1 MAVINSVRKTTRVS
15 RERLLNRYRSKAL
28 RKIFD
33 KIFYA
38 ARQGEES
45 VEINLNNL
53 FFHSFCHDFFEYF
66 KNVIIEDFRKDGF
79 HVETYYTS
87 TKITISWRQRNE

>member
-1 MAVINSVRKTTRVS
+1 MAVVDSVRKTTRVS
-15 RERLLNRYRSKAL
+15 RERLLNRYKPKAL

-45 VEINLNNL
+45 VEVDLSQL
-53 FFHSFCHDFFEYF
+53 FFRAFGYDFFDF
-66 KNVIIEDFRKDGF
+66 FRKIIIDNFRKDGF
-79 HVETYYTS
+79 YVETYIGS
-87 TKITISWRQRNE
+87 PKITISWRPRK

>member
-1 MAVINSVRKTTRVS
+1 MAVIDSVRKTTRVS
-15 RERLLNRYRSKAL
+15 RERLLNRYRPKAL

-45 VEINLNNL
+45 IEINLNNL
-53 FFHSFCHDFFEYF
+53 FFHSFCHDFFDYF
-66 KNVIIEDFRKDGF
+66 RDVIIEDFRKDGF

-87 TKITISWRQRNE
+87 TKITISWRQRHE